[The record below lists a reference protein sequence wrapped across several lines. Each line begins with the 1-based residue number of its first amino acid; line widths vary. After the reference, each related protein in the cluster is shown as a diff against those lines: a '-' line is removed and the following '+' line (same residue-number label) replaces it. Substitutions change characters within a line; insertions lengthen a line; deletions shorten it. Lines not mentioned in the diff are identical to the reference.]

1 MHFHIQKIS
10 QYPELPSVEQC
21 DFVVLKERKSTDVR
35 QNRPWLVFYRASLP
49 YHLLLMAELW
59 VEIALTTVSI
69 TNLCK

>member
-1 MHFHIQKIS
+1 MHFHIQTFS

-21 DFVVLKERKSTDVR
+21 KFVVLKERKSTDVR
-35 QNRPWLVFYRASLP
+35 QNRQWLVFYRTSLP

-69 TNLCK
+69 TN